1 MCLQAWTLLCDPI
14 KAQDAARLAAA
25 ISDLGVTTLAEF
37 AELEAEDFEKL
48 AVCLKKPTQAC
59 NYYAITML
67 LLCYYYSNIMRLLC
81 DYSVTTGLPFDY

>member
-1 MCLQAWTLLCDPI
+1 MMSSSLLLFRVCLQAWTLLCDPI

-59 NYYAITML
+59 NYCVITML
-67 LLCYYYSNIMRLLC
+67 LLCYYYVITM
-81 DYSVTTGLPFDY
+81 